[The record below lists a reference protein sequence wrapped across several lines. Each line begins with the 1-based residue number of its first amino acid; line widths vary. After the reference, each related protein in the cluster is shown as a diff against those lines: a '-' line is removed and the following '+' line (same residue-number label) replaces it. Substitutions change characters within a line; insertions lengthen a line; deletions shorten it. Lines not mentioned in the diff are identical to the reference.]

1 MPPWAKVVLIVFA
14 VLIVAF
20 IALAIYANKMKKKSD
35 ASQEQIRANAQTYSI
50 LVIDKKRMKLK
61 EAGFPQLVV
70 DQTPKALRGAK
81 VPVVKANPAVPI
93 LFEKLREYEVAKC
106 RSCNPLVKLFWNLI

>member
-1 MPPWAKVVLIVFA
+1 MRGGS
-14 VLIVAF
+14 
-20 IALAIYANKMKKKSD
+20 IYANKLQKKSE

-70 DQTPKALRGAK
+70 DQTPKALRVDRK
-81 VPVVKANPAVPI
+81 PD
-93 LFEKLREYEVAKC
+93 KC
-106 RSCNPLVKLFWNLI
+106 DKQNGKDNKYNNCPYRHK